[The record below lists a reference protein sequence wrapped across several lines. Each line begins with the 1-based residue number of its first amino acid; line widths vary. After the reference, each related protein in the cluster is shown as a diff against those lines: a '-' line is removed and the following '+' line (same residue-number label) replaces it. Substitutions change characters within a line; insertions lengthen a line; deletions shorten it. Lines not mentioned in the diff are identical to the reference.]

1 MNCLSNRNVGV
12 NIFLFKCCLVWLLN
26 LLGIFD
32 LMFDLLFNGKLW
44 FFEWKVEIFWFILV
58 IICLYEKIVNL

>member
-1 MNCLSNRNVGV
+1 MLVLIYFYLSV
-12 NIFLFKCCLVWLLN
+12 VWFGLIN

>member
-1 MNCLSNRNVGV
+1 MLELIYFYLSV
-12 NIFLFKCCLVWLLN
+12 VWFGLIN

>member
-1 MNCLSNRNVGV
+1 MLELIYFYLSV
-12 NIFLFKCCLVWLLN
+12 VWFGLIN

-58 IICLYEKIVNL
+58 IICLYGKIVNL